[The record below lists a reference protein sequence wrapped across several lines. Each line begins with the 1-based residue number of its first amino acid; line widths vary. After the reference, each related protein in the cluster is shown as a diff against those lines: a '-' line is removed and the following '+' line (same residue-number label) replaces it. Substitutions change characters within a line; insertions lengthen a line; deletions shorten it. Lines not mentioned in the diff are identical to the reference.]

1 MNHIYEKQYDDQF
14 VRKTLIYAKASDAYA
29 YADDKKTVKIN
40 AATLEDLFQ
49 MGAIIVAGGVQYEPT
64 SFELKNG
71 VGTITYVTADAT
83 TATTAVLATLK
94 SSEYVAG

>member
-1 MNHIYEKQYDDQF
+1 MKHIYEKQYDDQF
-14 VRKTLIYAKASDAYA
+14 VRKTLIYAKTSDAYA

-64 SFELKNG
+64 SFELKTG
-71 VGTITYVTADAT
+71 VGTITYVKADGT
-83 TATTAVLATLK
+83 TPTTAVLATLK
-94 SSEYVAG
+94 SSEYVSG

>member
-1 MNHIYEKQYDDQF
+1 
-14 VRKTLIYAKASDAYA
+14 
-29 YADDKKTVKIN
+29 
-40 AATLEDLFQ
+40 

>member
-1 MNHIYEKQYDDQF
+1 MKHVYEKQYDDQF
-14 VRKTLIYAKASDAYA
+14 VRKTYIYAKSEDAYA
-29 YADDKKTVKIN
+29 YSDAETTVKID

-64 SFELKNG
+64 SFELKTG
-71 VGTITYVTADAT
+71 VGTITYVTADGT

>member
-1 MNHIYEKQYDDQF
+1 MKHIYEKQYDDQF
-14 VRKTLIYAKASDAYA
+14 VRKTYIYAKNADAYA
-29 YADDKKTVKIN
+29 YSDAATTVKIN

-64 SFELKNG
+64 SFELKTG
-71 VGTITYVTADAT
+71 VGTITYVTADGT